1 MKGAVEQTRYLNL
14 RQQLAS
20 LGYTSFSFGADATDL
35 ITQLLNDLTTASEA
49 YEAVQA
55 KDVRLSQ
62 DLAMAQAQLFPLRKE
77 NARLAKENYQ
87 VNRLLERYS
96 VYSLL

>member
-1 MKGAVEQTRYLNL
+1 MKGGMEQTRYLNL

-20 LGYTSFSFGADATDL
+20 LGYTSFTFNVEATDL
-35 ITQLLNDLTTASEA
+35 ISQLLHDLTTASEA
-49 YEAVQA
+49 YEAVSA
-55 KDVRLSQ
+55 KEARLGQ

-87 VNRLLERYS
+87 VKKLLFFKI
-96 VYSLL
+96 